1 MSDKFIQFLGLVKKS
16 GNILEG
22 YNKCEEGIKF
32 GKIKLLIIAEDCSDN
47 TKEKFTLLC
56 NKNNISV
63 IKGYDRNELGEIL
76 GREEISIIGVTNLS
90 MGKKLIEIWTEK
102 NNV

>member
-1 MSDKFIQFLGLVKKS
+1 MIDKFIQFLGLVKKS
-16 GNILEG
+16 GNIIEG

-32 GKIKLLIIAEDCSDN
+32 GKIKLLIITNDCSDN
-47 TKEKFTLLC
+47 TKSKFTSLC
-56 NKNNISV
+56 NKNNICV
-63 IKGYDRNELGEIL
+63 INDYSKNELGEIL
-76 GREEISIIGVTNLS
+76 GREEISIVGITNPG